1 MGEDQNKVRVDIKGG
16 EADVEDDDGDAV
28 HKLVSSSCHI
38 VDINQFHMSLQLMFN
53 MEGGMGWNTLW
64 VWPKLHM
71 YVLHVFVVTVTSIS
85 QQLLLERDGNLK
97 DAADGERVYVGG
109 ALASWVTE

>member
-64 VWPKLHM
+64 VWPQLHM
-71 YVLHVFVVTVTSIS
+71 YVLHVFVVTVTLIS
-85 QQLLLERDGNLK
+85 QQFLLDLRHQGK
-97 DAADGERVYVGG
+97 GWQSQRCC
-109 ALASWVTE
+109 

>member
-1 MGEDQNKVRVDIKGG
+1 MGEDHNKVRVDIKGG

-64 VWPKLHM
+64 VWPQLHM
-71 YVLHVFVVTVTSIS
+71 YVLHVFVVTVTFSTVLNSFCWI
-85 QQLLLERDGNLK
+85 
-97 DAADGERVYVGG
+97 
-109 ALASWVTE
+109 